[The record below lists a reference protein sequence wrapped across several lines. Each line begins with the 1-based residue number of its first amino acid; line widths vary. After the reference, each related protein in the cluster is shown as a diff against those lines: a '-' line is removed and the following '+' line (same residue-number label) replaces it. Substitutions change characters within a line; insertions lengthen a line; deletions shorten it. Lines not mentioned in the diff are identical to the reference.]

1 MKLLITTQVV
11 DKESP
16 SLGFFHRWI
25 EEFAKHC
32 ESVEVICLFE
42 GAHTLPSNV
51 RVHSLGKERGSKSMF
66 STFFY
71 AARFKFLIFKLRNK
85 YDSVFVHMNPEYIVL
100 GGIFWKLWKKKIGL
114 WYLHRSVTLR
124 LRIAE
129 VLVDVIFSAS
139 SESFRLKS
147 KKLRIVGHGID
158 LAQFDESRHAS
169 QSELRVITTG
179 RVAPSKRLLE
189 MLEVFD
195 VLETRSVPFTFTIVG
210 APATPADR
218 EYQYGLIKEINKRP
232 YHAKV
237 HFVGAVSH
245 DRIPSLLAE
254 ANVFLNLSTT
264 GSTDK
269 AVLEAFAAGIPAVT
283 SNEAF
288 RTLLE
293 PMGLYV
299 SSADSEKIADAL
311 QKAMSTNAAPLRAY
325 VAANHSL
332 EALIPR
338 ILTAL

>member
-16 SLGFFHRWI
+16 SLGFFHRWV

-32 ESVEVICLFE
+32 ESVEVICLYE
-42 GAHTLPSNV
+42 GTHSLPDNV
-51 RVHSLGKERGSKSMF
+51 HVHSLGKEQKEKSVF

-71 AARFKFLIFKLRNK
+71 TIRFTFLIFTLRNK

-100 GGIFWKLWKKKIGL
+100 GGIFWKVWKKKIGL

-129 VLVDVIFSAS
+129 FLADVIFSAS
-139 SESFRLKS
+139 PESFRLKS
-147 KKLRIVGHGID
+147 NKLRIVGHGIN
-158 LAQFDESRHAS
+158 LSQFNHPLHGSQDE
-169 QSELRVITTG
+169 LKVITTG
-179 RVAPSKRLLE
+179 RIAPSKRLVE

-195 VLETRSVPFTFTIVG
+195 ILNARSIPFTFTIVG
-210 APATPADR
+210 APATPADK
-218 EYQYGLIKEINKRP
+218 EYQEKVTAEIRKRP
-232 YHAKV
+232 YHEKV

-245 DRIPSLLAE
+245 DRIGRLLDQ

-269 AVLEAFAAGIPAVT
+269 AVLEAFAAGMPAVT

-288 RTLLE
+288 KTLLE
-293 PMGLYV
+293 PIGLYV
-299 SSADSEKIADAL
+299 SSADFAKIADAL
-311 QKAMSTNAAPLRAY
+311 EKAVGTDAAPLRSY
-325 VAANHSL
+325 VAMNHSL